1 MQPPAAELA
10 TSTVEA
16 TNNAPTFTAP
26 ADISVPAT
34 SASGATV
41 SFTATG
47 SDLEDGPIA
56 AVCSPASPS
65 IFPLGTTTVNC
76 TVTDVAGASVS
87 GSFTVT
93 VTNNAP
99 TFTPPAN
106 IVAEATTASGAAVV
120 FTAMGNDL
128 EQGALPAVCSP
139 LSGSTFVLGTTTVSC
154 TVTDQ
159 AGAEASGSFTV
170 TVRDTTAPAIAAHG
184 NEIREATSAAGAVL
198 SFTAPSYTDAVG
210 GNGVAT
216 CAPASGS
223 SFAVATTTVT
233 CTANDGQGNTATSSF
248 TVKVADTTP
257 PALTLPSN
265 ITVHASGAAGATVT
279 YATSSLDLVA
289 GVRPVVCSSPSG
301 GTFPLGTTTV
311 TCTSSDLAGNTSRG
325 LFTVTVT
332 NVAPVCSAIP
342 SVSEIWPPN
351 HRMVP
356 VGLTVTDADG
366 DTVSINVTGIFQ
378 DEPTNT
384 AGDGNTSS
392 DAAGVGTASPQVRA
406 ERSGTP
412 KVPGNGRVYHI
423 FYSATDQVGASC
435 SAVAKVGVPHDQG
448 NRSTLVDDGVRFNA
462 VTGAKVP

>member
-1 MQPPAAELA
+1 M
-10 TSTVEA
+10 
-16 TNNAPTFTAP
+16 
-26 ADISVPAT
+26 
-34 SASGATV
+34 
-41 SFTATG
+41 
-47 SDLEDGPIA
+47 
-56 AVCSPASPS
+56 
-65 IFPLGTTTVNC
+65 
-76 TVTDVAGASVS
+76 
-87 GSFTVT
+87 
-93 VTNNAP
+93 
-99 TFTPPAN
+99 
-106 IVAEATTASGAAVV
+106 V
-120 FTAMGNDL
+120 FTAEGADL
-128 EQGALPAVCSP
+128 EQGTLPAVCSP
-139 LSGSTFVLGTTTVSC
+139 VSGTTLGLGTETVTC

-159 AGAEASGSFTV
+159 TGAQVSGTFTV
-170 TVRDTTAPAIAAHG
+170 TVRDTTAPVIAAHG
-184 NEIREATSAAGAVL
+184 NEISEATSAAGAVV

-216 CAPASGS
+216 CTPASGS
-223 SFAVATTTVT
+223 MFAIGTTTVV

-248 TVKVADTTP
+248 TVRVADTTAPVVTVDDVTVEATGALTMVPFGAAAMDLVNGVIVPTCTLSSPASLSVGSVTVTCTATDTAGNTGSDSATLRVTDTTP

-265 ITVHASGAAGATVT
+265 ITVHASSAAGATVT
-279 YATSSLDLVA
+279 YATSSLDLAA
-289 GVRPVVCSSPSG
+289 GVRPVVCSSPSR

-332 NVAPVCSAIP
+332 NVAPVCSTIP

-392 DAAGVGTASPQVRA
+392 DATGVGTASPQVRA
-406 ERSGTP
+406 ERAGTP
-412 KVPGNGRVYHI
+412 KVPGNGRVYHV